1 MILAAASSTSS
12 FFVQVTTA
20 IANLFGKMDG
30 LAHPKELMKVLQDLP
45 VAMAGVL
52 LAVGL
57 VCLLAGCKVYR
68 SVVILIAALTGLVV
82 GFQLG
87 AVVDAELIVA
97 VCLGV
102 LLAVVA
108 WPLMKYAVAIAGGL
122 AGAFMG
128 ANAWTAAMAV
138 VYRHEAH
145 PPTVDAHWVGA
156 LVGLM
161 MLGLLSFILFEISV
175 LLFTSISG
183 AVLALMG
190 TLALL
195 LQIPAFHDTIEQGI
209 HNAAIL
215 PMMVVVPTVIGIV
228 FQHHHGGL
236 KATKKPP
243 VAKNPK
249 APAGAMPKP
258 A

>member
-1 MILAAASSTSS
+1 MMLAAAVSPTGNYLNEA
-12 FFVQVTTA
+12 TTA
-20 IANLFGKMDG
+20 IANLFSQTDS
-30 LAHPKELMKVLQDLP
+30 LAHPTELMKKLQALP
-45 VAMAGVL
+45 AAIAGVL

-57 VCLLAGCKVYR
+57 VCLLSGCKMYR
-68 SVVILIAALTGLVV
+68 PVVIFIAALTGLVI

-108 WPLMKYAVAIAGGL
+108 WPLMKYAVALAGGL
-122 AGAFMG
+122 AGAFLG
-128 ANAWTAAMAV
+128 ANAWTAGMEI
-138 VYRHEAH
+138 VYHH
-145 PPTVDAHWVGA
+145 KTPPVDAHWIGA
-156 LVGLM
+156 LIGLM
-161 MLGLLSFILFEISV
+161 MLGLLSFLLFEISV

-183 AVLALMG
+183 AVLAMMG

-195 LQIPAFHDTIEQGI
+195 LQVPAFHDTIISEI
-209 HNAAIL
+209 RNPAVL
-215 PMMVVVPTVIGIV
+215 PLMLLVPTAIGIV

-236 KATKKPP
+236 KMTKKPP
-243 VAKNPK
+243 VAKSPK
-249 APAGAMPKP
+249 APGGAVPKP